1 MASSCVTS
9 STCSSMEEGE
19 FVALMEQRKRK
30 RMISNR
36 ESARRSRMRKQKHL
50 EDLITMVRKLS
61 EEKQQ
66 IVANLD
72 MTAQNYAAVETV
84 NSILRAQA
92 VELAHR
98 LQSLTEILA
107 FLNPCDGVYD
117 ACNSYNGD
125 GGAGGSGFFCADP
138 IDIGGGGGGG
148 GDGFFNPLKM
158 GFCRSQPV
166 MASADVFEEY

>member
-19 FVALMEQRKRK
+19 LAAMMEQRKRK

-50 EDLITMVRKLS
+50 EDLITMVRQLS

-72 MTAQNYAAVETV
+72 MTAQNYAAMETV

-107 FLNPCDGVYD
+107 FLNPCDGVED

-125 GGAGGSGFFCADP
+125 GVAGGGGFFCADP
-138 IDIGGGGGGG
+138 IEVGGG

-158 GFCRSQPV
+158 GLCRSQPL
-166 MASADVFEEY
+166 MASAHVFEEY